1 MYAIELEGV
10 SKRFGGR
17 PALENVSLRVDKGSS
32 VLLVGTNGAGKS
44 TLLRCV
50 LGIIGFT
57 GSITVHGLDVR
68 RYGKEVRRMVGY
80 VPQNVRFSEN
90 ATVEYVV
97 DYVSDLKGVDVYLE
111 EVLAPLGLENMAG
124 AKVGSLSGGMRQ
136 RLAISLALIGDPQ
149 ILLLDE
155 PFNNLDPMAK
165 NVVAEILR
173 RKVEEGK
180 TVVVSSHTISGLIH
194 SFDVVAVLRGGRLVR
209 VLETSE
215 AVEMVKPVYRI
226 HVRSDNGWRTY
237 TTDDLFEKLK
247 ELVEMGFDVKNAWIE
262 EPDAEEMLRAIGG

>member
-1 MYAIELEGV
+1 MYAIEIEGV

-17 PALENVSLRVDKGSS
+17 PALENVSLLVDRGSS

-44 TLLRCV
+44 TLLRCI

-68 RYGKEVRRMVGY
+68 RHGKEVRRLVGY
-80 VPQNVRFSEN
+80 VPQNVRFGEN
-90 ATVEYVV
+90 ATVEDVV

-111 EVLAPLGLENMAG
+111 DVLAPLGLEMMAG
-124 AKVGSLSGGMRQ
+124 ARVGSLSGGMRQ

-180 TVVVSSHTISGLIH
+180 TVVVSVHAVSGLIH
-194 SFDVVAVLRGGRLVR
+194 SFDSVAVLREGRLVR
-209 VLETSE
+209 VLEASE

-226 HVRSDNGWRTY
+226 HVLGDDGWRTY

-247 ELVEMGFDVKNAWIE
+247 ELAEMGFDIKNAWIE